1 MQALGVELAKVVV
14 FEMHGGG
21 TELENDGG
29 ILEAQAAFFNRFVR
43 ILGLAQSGGV
53 NAYPWPH
60 HLDITGHR

>member
-21 TELENDGG
+21 TELENDAG

-43 ILGLAQSGGV
+43 ILGLAVRGGERLR
-53 NAYPWPH
+53 A
-60 HLDITGHR
+60 